1 MKTTAQRRQLLQ
13 WCAALPLWQAARGAR
28 ADVLDAPECIV
39 PAKVG
44 GGFDLTC
51 KLVERLVAQ
60 KPGRGKPLAIRYLPG
75 GIGAVAFDRMVT
87 GQLPNP
93 NALVAF
99 SSGSLLNLVQG
110 KFGPH
115 KVDDVRWLAA
125 VGTDYG
131 AIAVPA
137 DSPIRSLP
145 DLVVQLQRGLGRV
158 VFGAGGTVGSQ
169 DWVKAALLVKG
180 AGQDHKSMRFVSFE
194 GGGEALSA
202 LEGKHVSV
210 FCGDAAEA
218 LQAFDAGTK
227 IRLIAILS
235 DARLPGKHAGI
246 PTAREQGIPLVWP
259 VIRGVYVGHQVSDD
273 VFRQWSEFFQA
284 RLAAPE
290 FPRLQ
295 AHYGLYAAPMTGKAL
310 ADFVH
315 AQVQSYARLAA
326 ELGLRVHI

>member
-1 MKTTAQRRQLLQ
+1 MSYAAPRRQLLQ
-13 WCAALPLWQAARGAR
+13 WCTALPLWQMAVTAR

-51 KLVERLVAQ
+51 KLVERLVAH

-99 SSGSLLNLVQG
+99 SSGSLLNLAQG

-115 KVDDVRWLAA
+115 TASDVRWLAA

-137 DSPIRSLP
+137 DSPIRTLP
-145 DLVVQLQRGLGRV
+145 DLVLQLQRDLGRV

-169 DWVKAALLVKG
+169 DWVKAALLVKA

-194 GGGEALSA
+194 GGGEALAA
-202 LEGKHVSV
+202 LQGKHVSV

-218 LQAFDAGTK
+218 LQALDAGAK

-235 DARLPGKHAGI
+235 DTRLPGKRANI

-259 VIRGVYVGHQVSDD
+259 VIRGVYLGKNVGDD
-273 VFRQWSEFFQA
+273 AFRQWTEFFQTRMA
-284 RLAAPE
+284 LPE
-290 FPRLQ
+290 FAQMQ
-295 AHYGLYAAPMTGKAL
+295 AQYGLYAAPMTGKAL

-315 AQVQSYARLAA
+315 AQVHSYTQLAA
-326 ELGLRVHI
+326 ELGLRIPI